1 MARVLPE
8 SRLHARRRK
17 RRIILSGIAVVL
29 CYGLVGGL
37 VWLSWR
43 PALRIQTVRVEGAQ
57 TVASTTLERFV
68 RQRLLG
74 AYLGIIPRDNI
85 FVYPKSRIEGDVRA
99 AYPVFATAAVRADNF
114 SSLSLAISERQ
125 PKETWCGASP
135 DAPQPCLFLDESG
148 AAYGAAPAFS
158 GSPYVRYYGP
168 LPGEALPKQFLSP
181 GTAQALFA
189 LIDAIG
195 VKAGEVESVSINTDN
210 DVQTNFVSGFVLKF
224 SLDDDSAKI
233 FQRFALALGSTPFT
247 AHPLSAF
254 LYLDLRFGDKLYY
267 KLR

>member
-8 SRLHARRRK
+8 SKLHARRRK
-17 RRIILSGIAVVL
+17 RRIILSGIVAVLL
-29 CYGLVGGL
+29 CGLIGGL
-37 VWLSWR
+37 LWLSWR

-57 TVASTTLERFV
+57 TVASTTLQQFV

-74 AYLGIIPRDNI
+74 AYLGVIPRDNI
-85 FVYPKSRIEGDVRA
+85 FVYPKGRIEKEVRA
-99 AYPVFATAAVRADNF
+99 AYPVFATVAVHADNF
-114 SSLSLAISERQ
+114 SSLSLAVSERQ
-125 PKETWCGASP
+125 PKETWCGGSP

-148 AAYGAAPAFS
+148 VAYGAAPAFS

-168 LPGEALPKQFLSP
+168 LPGDELPKQFLSP
-181 GTAQALFA
+181 DVARALFA
-189 LIDAIG
+189 LIDAVG
-195 VKAGEVESVSINTDN
+195 EKAGEVQSVSIDSN
-210 DVQTNFVSGFVLKF
+210 DDMQADFASGFVLKF

-233 FQRFALALGSTPFT
+233 FQRFALALQSAPFT

-267 KLR
+267 KLK